1 MPKEPTLFSY
11 GKYAALGFEFA
22 GAALGGI
29 LLGCY
34 LDSSFGIS
42 PWGTL
47 LGALG
52 GLVGAVYRLIIVL
65 PKLSSHREVDNNHK
79 N

>member
-22 GAALGGI
+22 AAALGGI
-29 LLGCY
+29 FLGSY
-34 LDSSFGIS
+34 IDSSLGTG
-42 PWGTL
+42 PWGIL

-65 PKLSSHREVDNNHK
+65 PKLSSHREVDNDHK

>member
-1 MPKEPTLFSY
+1 MTKESPLFSY

-22 GAALGGI
+22 AAALGGI
-29 LLGCY
+29 LLGSYIDSY
-34 LDSSFGIS
+34 LGIG

-52 GLVGAVYRLIIVL
+52 GLVGAVYRLIVVL
-65 PKLSSHREVDNNHK
+65 PKLSSHRELDNHPK
-79 N
+79 D

>member
-1 MPKEPTLFSY
+1 MPKEPDLFSY

-22 GAALGGI
+22 AAALGGI
-29 LLGCY
+29 LLGSY
-34 LDSSFGIS
+34 LDTLIGTG

-65 PKLSSHREVDNNHK
+65 PKLSSRREVDNNHK

>member
-1 MPKEPTLFSY
+1 MPKENPLFAY
-11 GKYAALGFEFA
+11 GKHAALGFEFA
-22 GAALGGI
+22 AASLGGI
-29 LLGCY
+29 LLGSY
-34 LDSSFGIS
+34 IDSSLGTG

-52 GLVGAVYRLIIVL
+52 GLVGAVYRLIIAL
-65 PKLSSHREVDNNHK
+65 PKLSSHRELDNHPK

>member
-1 MPKEPTLFSY
+1 MAKDPPLFSY

-22 GAALGGI
+22 AATIGGI
-29 LLGCY
+29 LLGGY
-34 LDSSFGIS
+34 VDSSFGTS

-47 LGALG
+47 LGAVG
-52 GLVGAVYRLIIVL
+52 GMVGAVYRLILVL
-65 PKLSSHREVDNNHK
+65 PKLSSHRELDDDHK

>member
-1 MPKEPTLFSY
+1 MPKETPLFSY

-22 GAALGGI
+22 GATLGGI
-29 LLGCY
+29 LLGSY
-34 LDSSFGIS
+34 IDSRFGIS

-47 LGALG
+47 LGAVG
-52 GLVGAVYRLIIVL
+52 GMVGAVYRLIIVL
-65 PKLSSHREVDNNHK
+65 PKLSSRRELNNDHQ